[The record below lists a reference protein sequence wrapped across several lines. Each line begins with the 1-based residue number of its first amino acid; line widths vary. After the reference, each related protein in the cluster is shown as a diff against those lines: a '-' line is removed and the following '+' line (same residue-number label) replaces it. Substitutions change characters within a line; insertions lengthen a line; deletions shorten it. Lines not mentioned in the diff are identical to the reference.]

1 MFLLEL
7 GELLEEWTRKKSMED
22 LARCMALNVDRVW
35 LKTPESEI
43 LTAVSD
49 IRPGDKIVIRTGSM
63 IPMDG
68 ILAEGEV
75 TVNQAS
81 LTGESVPV
89 VKHPGN
95 TVYAGTVIEE
105 GSPEP
110 KWNNKLKFPRLIF
123 IRFCLE
129 TGKHGFKQ
137 DESLLIGYS

>member
-105 GSPEP
+105 GEC
-110 KWNNKLKFPRLIF
+110 I
-123 IRFCLE
+123 LE
-129 TGKHGFKQ
+129 VKQ
-137 DESLLIGYS
+137 AMGSSRYDQIVTMIENPNR